1 MKKNKNGAGIDKSI
15 SLFVS
20 IILVFGILAAFVF
33 SVERKISSEMSM
45 SAIQNLS
52 ESLELMKGTIEA
64 ILTKEADFQK
74 LIAQEL
80 AAIDDPQD
88 FVRSYNKNQSMVK
101 MALVMTGETGAFQ
114 ISKKFS
120 GRMNWTF
127 HRGRQ
132 WRACRF
138 HGHM

>member
-15 SLFVS
+15 SLFAS

-74 LIAQEL
+74 
-80 AAIDDPQD
+80 
-88 FVRSYNKNQSMVK
+88 
-101 MALVMTGETGAFQ
+101 Q
-114 ISKKFS
+114 I
-120 GRMNWTF
+120 GR
-127 HRGRQ
+127 
-132 WRACRF
+132 ASCRERVSA
-138 HGHM
+138 